1 MRISKGAADETSIR
15 RLRRSRPGV
24 LPRLWPQLPVET
36 QRQLA
41 QQVGQLVQR
50 LRRRP
55 VRSEESHRAEHD
67 VVDG

>member
-1 MRISKGAADETSIR
+1 MRISKGAPGETSIR
-15 RLRRSRPGV
+15 VRRGRPEV
-24 LPRLWPQLPVET
+24 LPRLWQRLPIET

-55 VRSEESHRAEHD
+55 VRSEESHHAERD

>member
-1 MRISKGAADETSIR
+1 MRISKGAPGETSIR
-15 RLRRSRPGV
+15 VRRGRPGV
-24 LPRLWPQLPVET
+24 LPRLWQRLPIET

-55 VRSEESHRAEHD
+55 VRSEESHHAEHD

>member
-1 MRISKGAADETSIR
+1 M
-15 RLRRSRPGV
+15 
-24 LPRLWPQLPVET
+24 LPRLWQRLPIET

-50 LRRRP
+50 LQRRP
-55 VRSEESHRAEHD
+55 VRSEESHHAERD